1 MRISVNSMTLASV
14 ALARSAEEARPYL
27 QGVYVHP
34 VDAGGLALVATD
46 GHILVCARDPNA
58 EHDLEEGVIVRIG
71 ATARQL
77 AQKCGGFDIRQMN
90 SFIDLDAGKVEGRDG
105 TAYPLDGKVMLANGK
120 EFPASRIDG
129 SFPDYS
135 RVMPWGRLKPAV
147 IANSIALNH
156 AHLATAG
163 LAHDWLTGNR
173 AIQLWQVKTG
183 HPVLIPHTA
192 EACTII
198 MPMRDGAG
206 CGMPEW
212 IERPR
217 KARDTSRQVA
227 ALKARRQERRDKG
240 LCIDCGDASDGK
252 ARCGACAARN
262 RKAA

>member
-1 MRISVNSMTLASV
+1 MKVTVNAMTLASV
-14 ALARSAEEARPYL
+14 ALARSTEEARPYL
-27 QGVYVHP
+27 QGVHVHP
-34 VDAGGLALVATD
+34 VEAGGLALVATD
-46 GHILVCARDPNA
+46 GHILICARDPHA

-77 AQKCGGFDIRQMN
+77 AQKCAGQDVQQMK
-90 SFIDLDAGKVEGRDG
+90 SCIDLDAGTV
-105 TAYPLDGKVMLANGK
+105 TLANGK

-163 LAHDWLTGNR
+163 LAHDWLTGTR
-173 AIQLWQVKTG
+173 GIQLWQVKAG
-183 HPVLIPHTA
+183 HPVMIPHTA

-212 IERPR
+212 IERPAR
-217 KARDTSRQVA
+217 KRDTSAQVA

-240 LCIDCGDASDGK
+240 LCIDCGGPGDGK